1 LIENILYAFILVLS
15 LTLATISVRAYRR
28 SRSNKI
34 LLVTIAFLLFFWEG
48 VLFTVQLFWDVL
60 DERSLWILAGLL
72 DVGILASLFFAVLK
86 S

>member
-1 LIENILYAFILVLS
+1 MIENILYAFILVLS
-15 LTLATISVRAYRR
+15 LTLAIISVRAYRR
-28 SRSNKI
+28 SRSNKV

-72 DVGILASLFFAVLK
+72 DVGILASLFFAALK

>member
-15 LTLATISVRAYRR
+15 LTLAIISVRAYRR
-28 SRSNKI
+28 SRSNKV

-72 DVGILASLFFAVLK
+72 DVGILASLFFAALK

>member
-1 LIENILYAFILVLS
+1 MIENILYAFILVLS